1 MNNYP
6 ILLEYTDQNT
16 LYFNTGWFMISP
28 ILSSLA
34 SAFVI
39 TASIAFKM
47 HKSPMGIMILGIN
60 LANFVFSLTR
70 SVGPLMKSNTS
81 CKISAFVAGFSLNVS
96 FVWGAMFG
104 HALMM
109 TVKHR
114 GTHILQ
120 KLIKWYVPISL
131 LLPLI
136 LLITSIIQSRVR
148 YDETKGAC
156 MSESDSHTYAL
167 RRVLPLSLG
176 VILSYYWYLSAICK
190 LRRIMAQRNTWEL
203 WTLMIFPLIV
213 LACWGP
219 YVTAQIIYKIEFG
232 SGADRSLVC
241 RILRSFAHL
250 QGFFDALVYGRSVN
264 MIGMLCQKC
273 KKKTHRREE
282 IVSLEKLGQSSSTK
296 VNIGFDES
304 GVESMD
310 EALVRTHN
318 NSIY

>member
-1 MNNYP
+1 
-6 ILLEYTDQNT
+6 
-16 LYFNTGWFMISP
+16 
-28 ILSSLA
+28 
-34 SAFVI
+34 
-39 TASIAFKM
+39 
-47 HKSPMGIMILGIN
+47 
-60 LANFVFSLTR
+60 
-70 SVGPLMKSNTS
+70 
-81 CKISAFVAGFSLNVS
+81 
-96 FVWGAMFG
+96 
-104 HALMM
+104 
-109 TVKHR
+109 
-114 GTHILQ
+114 
-120 KLIKWYVPISL
+120 
-131 LLPLI
+131 
-136 LLITSIIQSRVR
+136 
-148 YDETKGAC
+148 
-156 MSESDSHTYAL
+156 
-167 RRVLPLSLG
+167 
-176 VILSYYWYLSAICK
+176 
-190 LRRIMAQRNTWEL
+190 MAQRNTWEL

-310 EALVRTHN
+310 EALVPTHN